1 MSMNP
6 QPIPEVPPET
16 VRVVRAA
23 FPKGNLSIWL
33 RDSLGTIDQYEL
45 FADLYP
51 ERGQPACAP
60 WRLALV
66 TVFQF
71 LEDLTD
77 LYNTPDNGEYFRQ
90 RHLSQSFAGRCYS

>member
-6 QPIPEVPPET
+6 QPIPDIPPDT

-23 FPKGNLSIWL
+23 FPKGNLYIWL
-33 RDSLGTIDQYEL
+33 RDSLGTMYQDDL

-51 ERGQPACAP
+51 DRGQPAYAP

-71 LEDLTD
+71 KDKSD
-77 LYNTPDNGEYFRQ
+77 G
-90 RHLSQSFAGRCYS
+90 SAGCRCGTQPP